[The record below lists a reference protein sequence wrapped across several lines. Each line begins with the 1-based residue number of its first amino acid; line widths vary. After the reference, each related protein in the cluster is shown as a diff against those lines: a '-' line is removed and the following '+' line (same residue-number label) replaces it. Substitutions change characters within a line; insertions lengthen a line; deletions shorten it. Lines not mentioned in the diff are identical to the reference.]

1 MKIKDVVVR
10 NGLLGIAT
18 GLSFVSLETRTEV
31 GVPGA
36 TNDRTR
42 GEDVPVKI
50 LRVNVETGEQSVW
63 RELAPANRTELSG
76 GLVIRVGADCK
87 SSAYSAQYGFHNCG
101 SSTACAE
108 AGAHKEPA
116 LKR

>member
-36 TNDRTR
+36 TDDRT
-42 GEDVPVKI
+42 
-50 LRVNVETGEQSVW
+50 
-63 RELAPANRTELSG
+63 SG
-76 GLVIRVGADCK
+76 A
-87 SSAYSAQYGFHNCG
+87 SSAQDV
-101 SSTACAE
+101 
-108 AGAHKEPA
+108 A
-116 LKR
+116 LKFCPRLVL

>member
-50 LRVNVETGEQSVW
+50 LRVNVETGEQTLW
-63 RELAPANRTELSG
+63 RELAPANRTEVIPG
-76 GLVIRVGADCK
+76 FVIRVGADCK
-87 SSAYSAQYGFHNCG
+87 SSAYSAQYGLSELWLVDG
-101 SSTACAE
+101 
-108 AGAHKEPA
+108 
-116 LKR
+116 LR